1 MSYETIARRWARAVY
16 DLGREAKN
24 LTGLS
29 RDLTAFADL
38 YAQND
43 ELSTVLENPLVL
55 DDAREAIV
63 QQVGQKMGLGD
74 IAQGTLRLLA
84 RKRRLAIVGELARQ
98 LARLADVDDNV
109 LRAEVTSAA
118 PLSDAY
124 LGRLKAELEKST
136 GKKIVLSQKQDP
148 SLIGGVVTRIGDKV
162 IDGSVRA
169 RLASFRESLLRT

>member
-16 DLGREAKN
+16 DLGKEGKN
-24 LTGLS
+24 LAATS
-29 RDLTAFADL
+29 RDLTAFAEL
-38 YAQND
+38 YAQSD

-55 DDAREAIV
+55 DDAREGIV
-63 QQVGQKMGLGD
+63 TDVAAKMGLGD
-74 IAQGTLRLLA
+74 TAKGTLRLLA
-84 RKRRLAIVGELARQ
+84 RKRRLVICGDLARQ

-109 LRAEVTSAA
+109 LRAEVTSVGA
-118 PLSDAY
+118 LSEAY

-148 SLIGGVVTRIGDKV
+148 SLIGGVVTRIGDTV

-169 RLASFRESLLRT
+169 RLAGFRESLLRT